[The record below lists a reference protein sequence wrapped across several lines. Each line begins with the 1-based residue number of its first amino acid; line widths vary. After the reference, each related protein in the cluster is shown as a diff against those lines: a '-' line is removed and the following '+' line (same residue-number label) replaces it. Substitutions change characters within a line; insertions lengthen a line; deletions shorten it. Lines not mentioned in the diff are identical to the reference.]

1 MSTHTTIEPTWP
13 VPSGRPT
20 RHCPGRKP
28 TGTIA
33 AINGE
38 RAVDESFGALLRRHR
53 LAASLTQEALAERA
67 AVSATA
73 IAALERGRRRAPR
86 LSTLRLIARALD
98 LSAGDL
104 AELSRAASAEVDAGV
119 SPPDNRSETS
129 EQPSPDDPV
138 PPPTRSG
145 GEGGLPLPKVIVRRW
160 RTGFVGRGKEL
171 AELDRAWE
179 DRRPARPR
187 GRGRRHRQDP
197 TRHRVRRTPCSRWRH
212 RRLGPMQRG
221 GPGRLPALRRGRPTT
236 RGHRGSAPDW
246 PRPSAHAGEL
256 TRLVPEI
263 ATSLGP
269 LPSPTRAESGTEQR
283 LLFEAVSSL
292 LAGFAPMLVV
302 LDDLHW
308 ADEATIATAAI
319 PRPRPGA
326 ERRRHRRHGPRRSTS
341 TPTSPAR
348 LAELGRQ
355 ADTARVRLGA
365 FDDEVLDRSSS
376 TSWAPRWRASW

>member
-1 MSTHTTIEPTWP
+1 MTLFAKPMLLGNQVVDALHDIVIVHVGPPLRVSCSRGDEHPHDDRANLASPLRSPDETL
-13 VPSGRPT
+13 SGA
-20 RHCPGRKP
+20 KAD
-28 TGTIA
+28 GTIA

-179 DRRPARPR
+179 DRRRLVLVGGDAGIGKTRLVTEFAERRARDGVTVAW
-187 GRGRRHRQDP
+187 GRCSEEGLGAYLPFVEVARQLARHRGSLP
-197 TRHRVRRTPCSRWRH
+197 T
-212 RRLGPMQRG
+212 
-221 GPGRLPALRRGRPTT
+221 GPGRRRT
-236 RGHRGSAPDW
+236 RG
-246 PRPSAHAGEL
+246 AHAARARDRHL
-256 TRLVPEI
+256 TRSSPVPH
-263 ATSLGP
+263 
-269 LPSPTRAESGTEQR
+269 PS
-283 LLFEAVSSL
+283 
-292 LAGFAPMLVV
+292 
-302 LDDLHW
+302 
-308 ADEATIATAAI
+308 
-319 PRPRPGA
+319 
-326 ERRRHRRHGPRRSTS
+326 
-341 TPTSPAR
+341 
-348 LAELGRQ
+348 
-355 ADTARVRLGA
+355 RVGH
-365 FDDEVLDRSSS
+365 
-376 TSWAPRWRASW
+376 